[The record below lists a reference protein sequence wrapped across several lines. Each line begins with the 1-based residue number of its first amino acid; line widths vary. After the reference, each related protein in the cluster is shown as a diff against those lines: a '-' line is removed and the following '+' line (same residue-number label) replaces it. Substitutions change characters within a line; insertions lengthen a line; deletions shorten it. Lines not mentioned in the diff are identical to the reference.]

1 MSIPID
7 DAEAQFALSSIEE
20 RRRQVI
26 AEINVPA
33 WYWFALAAGWVALGV
48 ISDFAPTWVDIAAT
62 VLFGAAHAVDR
73 PAGALGSSSVFT
85 AERSRSELVDR
96 RIPIL
101 IIGLLVVMV
110 AVTVVLALL
119 LHADGARHPAT
130 WASVVVA
137 ALLLVGGPAL
147 MGTVRR
153 RAERTH
159 GR

>member
-7 DAEAQFALSSIEE
+7 DAEARYALSSIEE
-20 RRRQVI
+20 RRKQVI
-26 AEINVPA
+26 AEINVPP
-33 WYWFALAAGWVALGV
+33 WYWLALAAGWVALGV
-48 ISDFAPTWVDIAAT
+48 ISDFAPAWVVIAAT
-62 VLFGAAHAVDR
+62 LLFGAAHATVAPR
-73 PAGALGSSSVFT
+73 VLSGRRASSQLSV
-85 AERSRSELVDR
+85 RGELVDR

-137 ALLLVGGPAL
+137 ALLLVEGPAL

-159 GR
+159 RR